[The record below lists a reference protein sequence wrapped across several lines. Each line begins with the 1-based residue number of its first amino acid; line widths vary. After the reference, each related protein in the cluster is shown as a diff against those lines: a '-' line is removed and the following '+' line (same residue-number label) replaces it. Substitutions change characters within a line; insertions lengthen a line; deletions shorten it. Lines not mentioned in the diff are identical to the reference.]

1 MQEGFG
7 PKYLFDLFGIPISET
22 VFVTWIIMAFIMIFV
37 MLTVRNFEQVPGKMQ
52 NFIEM
57 VVDGINSL
65 VKQTM
70 GEHNIAFAPYMGT
83 LLIFIGLANIAG
95 LFILRP
101 PTADINTTLSLAMMT
116 FFAIHFFGVKNKGV
130 RYFKEFMEPF
140 PLLLPLN
147 IIGELATPISLG
159 FRLFGNVLGGMI
171 IMSLLYGAL
180 SSLQGALSILQFV
193 PVPAVLH
200 VYFDLFAGLLQS
212 FIFTM
217 LTMVFVS
224 MATD

>member
-7 PKYLFDLFGIPISET
+7 PTYLFDLFGIPISQT
-22 VFVTWIIMAFIMIFV
+22 TLTSWFIMAIIMIFV
-37 MLTVRNFEQVPGKMQ
+37 SLTVRNFKSVPTGMQ
-52 NFIEM
+52 NLIETI
-57 VVDGINSL
+57 VGAINDL

-70 GEHNIAFAPYMGT
+70 GEQRMAFAPYMGS
-83 LLIFIGLANIAG
+83 LLIYIALANIVG
-95 LFILRP
+95 LFGLRP
-101 PTADINTTLSLAMMT
+101 PTADINTTLALALMT
-116 FFAIHFFGVKNKGV
+116 FFAIHFFGVKSKGV
-130 RYFKEFMEPF
+130 GYFKGFLEPF

-171 IMSLLYGAL
+171 IMTLLYNAMGWYAL
-180 SSLQGALSILQFV
+180 LPI
-193 PVPAVLH
+193 PAVLH
-200 VYFDLFAGLLQS
+200 IYFDLFSGLLQS

-224 MATD
+224 MAID